1 MPVRRIVAL
10 DETRRNPAAPGA
22 ILGITGS
29 SAALVVAHQAAD
41 FALATDH
48 LAGAR
53 VHTQH
58 LLCKLLLSKPHR
70 ATLVNVL
77 QIAPCS
83 HTIYL
88 LHRNNLCD
96 HFTLQ
101 AACTRGG

>member
-10 DETRRNPAAPGA
+10 DETRRNPAVPGA

-29 SAALVVAHQAAD
+29 SAALVVVHQAAD

-58 LLCKLLLSKPHR
+58 LLCKLLLSKPYR
-70 ATLVNVL
+70 ATVVDMQQSAILDEKRTEN
-77 QIAPCS
+77 
-83 HTIYL
+83 
-88 LHRNNLCD
+88 
-96 HFTLQ
+96 
-101 AACTRGG
+101 

>member
-10 DETRRNPAAPGA
+10 DETRRNPAVPGA

-53 VHTQH
+53 VHNQH
-58 LLCKLLLSKPHR
+58 LPFKLLLSKLHR
-70 ATLVNVL
+70 AISVNML
-77 QIAPCS
+77 QNAPCS
-83 HTIYL
+83 RNIYL
-88 LHRNNLCD
+88 PHIVVPLL
-96 HFTLQ
+96 TWQ
-101 AACTRGG
+101 QSS